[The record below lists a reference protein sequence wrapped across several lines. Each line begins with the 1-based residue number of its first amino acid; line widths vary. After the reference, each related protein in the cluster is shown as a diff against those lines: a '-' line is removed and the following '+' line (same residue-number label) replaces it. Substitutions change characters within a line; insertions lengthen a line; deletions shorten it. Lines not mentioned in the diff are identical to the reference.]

1 MPDWQRELEALLLQL
16 HVSLDSANPSHDIR
30 NEQEHDKGP
39 DKAEDV
45 GTTLRHKGAS
55 TPVEHVPAEFDE
67 VSVVQSEI
75 AATVGHVIALA
86 KAGQMDRALRDDVVF
101 VLRALTRPYPKVPRV
116 QGRGRGRSE
125 LGKEWQ
131 FASEA
136 AVLRFCRIVL
146 RLTPLRGSDATMP

>member
-16 HVSLDSANPSHDIR
+16 HVSLDSTNPSDR
-30 NEQEHDKGP
+30 VWNEQQHAEGP
-39 DKAEDV
+39 DKVAND
-45 GTTLRHKGAS
+45 GTTAHHIGAS
-55 TPVEHVPAEFDE
+55 TPMEHIPAEFDE

-116 QGRGRGRSE
+116 QGRERGRSE
-125 LGKEWQ
+125 PGKEWQ

-146 RLTPLRGSDATMP
+146 RLTPLRGSDAMTQ

>member
-16 HVSLDSANPSHDIR
+16 HVSLDSANPSDDVR
-30 NEQEHDKGP
+30 NDQHTAWP
-39 DKAEDV
+39 
-45 GTTLRHKGAS
+45 GTAANDGSSAHLTKAS
-55 TPVEHVPAEFDE
+55 TPMDHIPAEFDE

-116 QGRGRGRSE
+116 QGRERGRSE
-125 LGKEWQ
+125 PGKEWQ

-146 RLTPLRGSDATMP
+146 RLTPLRGSDAMTQ